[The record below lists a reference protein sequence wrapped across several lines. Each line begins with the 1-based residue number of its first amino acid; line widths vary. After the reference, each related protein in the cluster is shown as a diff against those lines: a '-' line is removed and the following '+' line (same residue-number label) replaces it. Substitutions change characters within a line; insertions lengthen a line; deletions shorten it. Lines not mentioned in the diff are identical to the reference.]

1 MSQEHR
7 HILLSSMGVHARATT
22 YILDGQTQSSRFSAL
37 GLWALLPEGRRPN
50 EIWFLLTSQAHQAC
64 WAAIQEDATQLGIS
78 VTPVLITGDAADD
91 TREFLEVTARR
102 IPRGVSLTLDVTQGL
117 RHHAFLFYALALY
130 LSEFCETDIRGAW
143 YCRVETARPDDPK
156 PVIDLKPV
164 LDLARWFHALAVF
177 RETGSL
183 REVGKLLDSPET
195 RSLMNDLS
203 FFFLN
208 GMPLEAGNAAT
219 SLIQAAESSLLPDNL
234 PLAGELQEIILN
246 EIRPLAGPTFAANPK
261 PGETAKKAVSLDDEE
276 LQRQAEFIER
286 YFRTDQHNLG
296 FGLLREWL
304 VNWMVSQPTDLSGW
318 LERQTREQTERAL
331 GGLGIV
337 FRNKRDHQPV
347 RDLLTDEQRDWA
359 KRWNS
364 VCDIRNALQHH
375 GMKSAVFEPHRS
387 DLAKAVKDFSS
398 RAEWP
403 DPTDFGGGCGRLL
416 ICPVGLTPGV
426 LFSAMSHVQ
435 PARVI
440 VICSAASSAAID
452 DAVTQTGR
460 PVEVMRL
467 TMNDPYCGVDEF
479 KSLVMQSVVW
489 LFEADDV
496 RANLTG
502 GTTLMGVL
510 AGELVKRASRE
521 YQRPLR
527 EFVLIDK
534 RPPELQRTDPWQL
547 GDIHYLDGHPPDMPD
562 EANAGLPEGG
572 PTDGTPQTDGSP
584 QTEA

>member
-7 HILLSSMGVHARATT
+7 HILLSSMGVQARATT
-22 YILDGQTQSSRFSAL
+22 YALNGQTQSSRFSAL
-37 GLWALLPEGRRPN
+37 GLWALLPEDRRPN
-50 EIWFLLTSQAHQAC
+50 EIWFLLTSQAHEAC
-64 WAAIQEDATQLGIS
+64 WEAIQADARQLGIS
-78 VTPVLITGDAADD
+78 VTPVPIAGDAADD

-130 LSEFCETDIRGAW
+130 LSEFCEIEIQGAW

-164 LDLARWFHALAVF
+164 LDLSRWFHALAVF

-183 REVGKLLDSPET
+183 REVGKLLGSPET

-219 SLIQAAESSLLPDNL
+219 SLIQAAENRLLPDNL
-234 PLAGELQEIILN
+234 PLADELQEIILN
-246 EIRPLAGPTFAANPK
+246 EIRPLAGPAFAANPK
-261 PGETAKKAVSLDDEE
+261 PGETAKKTLLLDDEE

-304 VNWMVSQPTDLSGW
+304 INWMLSQPTERGGW

-337 FRNKRDHQPV
+337 LRNKRDHQPV

-359 KRWNS
+359 NRWNS

-375 GMKSAVFEPHRS
+375 GMKPAVFEPHRS
-387 DLAKAVKDFSS
+387 DLAKAVKDFGK

-403 DPTDFGGGCGRLL
+403 APTDFGGGHGRLL

-426 LFSAMSHVQ
+426 LYSAMSHVQ

-440 VICSAASSAAID
+440 VICSTASSAAID
-452 DAVTQTGR
+452 DAVVQTGR

-467 TMNDPYCGVDEF
+467 TMHDPYCGVDEF
-479 KSLVMQSVVW
+479 KSLVMQAVVW

-534 RPPELQRTDPWQL
+534 RPPEQQRTDPWQL
-547 GDIHYLDGHPPDMPD
+547 GDIHYLDGHPPDRPD
-562 EANAGLPEGG
+562 EAEAGLPEGG
-572 PTDGTPQTDGSP
+572 N
-584 QTEA
+584 